1 MKELTT
7 FVPGDLLGVTT
18 ARTYVWKTDQY
29 GDSTRWSCPDDK
41 IVVVCL
47 PLLHPNDLR
56 LNRCLTR
63 FGVGF
68 IANDQLKRC

>member
-1 MKELTT
+1 MKELT
-7 FVPGDLLGVTT
+7 FVPGDLLLVNTE
-18 ARTYVWKTDQY
+18 RTYVWKTDRA
-29 GDSTRWSCPDDK
+29 GDPTRWPLLDGK

-47 PLLHPNDLR
+47 PLLRHNDLR

-68 IANDQLKRC
+68 IATDQLKRC